1 MKVRNIRYYL
11 EYLDF
16 DKDSSEPIAGN
27 KKVIQEPSQALNTQT
42 LYTHTVGQRSSEVQ
56 MGEQCHVYVE
66 KQWGLLSA
74 LNMPL
79 GLV

>member
-27 KKVIQEPSQALNTQT
+27 KKVTQEPSQALNT
-42 LYTHTVGQRSSEVQ
+42 
-56 MGEQCHVYVE
+56 
-66 KQWGLLSA
+66 
-74 LNMPL
+74 
-79 GLV
+79 